1 MRGRAIAVTVAV
13 AWLAASSAWA
23 AAAAMVSRV
32 GMLWYGRSLEA
43 RQPVIDAFKH
53 GLSEQGYVEGQ
64 NLILDHR
71 HSGSTLDALPALAAE
86 LVRARVDVIVAS
98 GPVAI
103 RSARQATATVPIVM
117 LNGDPAMFSNLARP
131 GGNVTGLTALA
142 AELAGKQMDL
152 LKEVVPGLTRV
163 AMFRNPAQPVHAAK
177 VREVE
182 KVSRALKV
190 ELQVVEVRGP
200 DDFEAAFAAI
210 TRARAG
216 ALLIPADGTY
226 ALHHAQ
232 LADLVARHRLP
243 AIYGSTDYARSGGL
257 MELVPNETEAFRA
270 VARYVARILK
280 GAHPGEL
287 PIEQPT
293 RFQLTLNMKT
303 ARALGLSVPPTVV
316 LRADE
321 LIQ

>member
-1 MRGRAIAVTVAV
+1 MRTRALALALAV
-13 AWLAASSAWA
+13 AWLVAGPAEAASTKT
-23 AAAAMVSRV
+23 SRV
-32 GMLWYGRSLEA
+32 SMLWYGRSLEA
-43 RQPVIDAFKH
+43 RQPVIDAFKQ
-53 GLSEQGYVEGQ
+53 GLGEQGYVEGQ
-64 NLILDHR
+64 NLVLDHR
-71 HSGSTLDALPALAAE
+71 HAGATLDGLPALAAD
-86 LVRARVDVIVAS
+86 LVRAKPDVIVAV

-152 LKEVVPGLTRV
+152 LKEAVPGLTRV
-163 AMFRNPAQPVHAAK
+163 AMFRNPAQPVHAMK

-182 KVSRALKV
+182 TVARALKV
-190 ELQVVEVRGP
+190 EVQILEVRGP
-200 DDFEAAFAAI
+200 DDFEGAFTAL

-226 ALHHAQ
+226 VTHHALLTE
-232 LADLVARHRLP
+232 LAARHRLP
-243 AIYGSTDYARSGGL
+243 TIYGSAGYARSGGL
-257 MELVPNETEAFRA
+257 MEFIPNESEAFRA
-270 VARYVARILK
+270 IARYVARILK
-280 GAHPGEL
+280 GANPGEL

-293 RFQLTLNMKT
+293 RFQLTLNLMT
-303 ARALGLSVPPTVV
+303 AKALGLSFPPAVL

-321 LIQ
+321 LVE

>member
-1 MRGRAIAVTVAV
+1 MRIRALALAVAI
-13 AWLAASSAWA
+13 AWLAVPSADA
-23 AAAAMVSRV
+23 AAKVFRV
-32 GMLWYGRSLEA
+32 GMLWYGRSLEQ

-53 GLSEQGYVEGQ
+53 GLGEQGYVEGQ
-64 NLILDHR
+64 NLHLEHR
-71 HSGSTLDALPALAAE
+71 HSGATLDGLPALAAD
-86 LVRARVDVIVAS
+86 LVRARVDVIVAV

-103 RSARQATATVPIVM
+103 RSARQATATTPIVM
-117 LNGDPAMFSNLARP
+117 LNGDPAMFTNLARP

-152 LKEVVPGLTRV
+152 LKETVPGLTRV
-163 AMFRNPAQPVHAAK
+163 GMFRNPAQPVHAAK

-182 KVSRALKV
+182 KVGRALKV
-190 ELQVVEVRGP
+190 EVQVLEVRGP
-200 DDFEAAFAAI
+200 EDFEAAFGAM

-226 ALHHAQ
+226 IVHHAQ
-232 LADLVARHRLP
+232 LTELAARHRLP
-243 AIYGSTDYARSGGL
+243 AIYGTAGYAQSGGL
-257 MELVPNETEAFRA
+257 MELIPHEGESFRA

-280 GAHPGEL
+280 GANPGEL

-293 RFQLTLNMKT
+293 RFQLTLKLKT
-303 ARALGLSVPPTVV
+303 ARVLGLTVPPAVL

-321 LIQ
+321 VIQ

>member
-1 MRGRAIAVTVAV
+1 MRARAIALAVAV
-13 AWLAASSAWA
+13 VWLVVAPVGAASSKI
-23 AAAAMVSRV
+23 SRV

-64 NLILDHR
+64 NFVLEHR
-71 HSGSTLDALPALAAE
+71 HSGATLDGLPALAAE
-86 LVRARVDVIVAS
+86 LVRGSADVIVAV

-103 RSARQATATVPIVM
+103 RSARQATATIPIVM
-117 LNGDPAMFSNLARP
+117 LNGDPAMFGNLARP
-131 GGNVTGLTALA
+131 GGHVTGLTALA

-152 LKEVVPGLTRV
+152 IKEAVPGLTRV
-163 AMFRNPAQPVHAAK
+163 TMFRNPAQPVHAAK

-182 KVSRALKV
+182 KVARALQV
-190 ELQVVEVRGP
+190 EVQVIEVRGP
-200 DDFEAAFAAI
+200 DDFEAAFATM

-226 ALHHAQ
+226 ALHQAKLTD
-232 LADLVARHRLP
+232 LAARHRLP
-243 AIYGSTDYARSGGL
+243 AISGATDYARSGGL
-257 MELVPNETEAFRA
+257 MEFVPNESESFRT

-280 GAHPGEL
+280 GANPAEL
-287 PIEQPT
+287 PIEPPT
-293 RFQLTLNMKT
+293 RFQLTLTLKT
-303 ARALGLSVPPTVV
+303 AKALGLSLPPAVL